1 MMTSDLTKKTHTIME
16 QPGNQIQT
24 SEKIENLKDFD
35 IWKIRDESCDY
46 IFDAIRDNDKE
57 LKEFLQRFDDI
68 YYLSASPFK
77 IEEYEDRPVI
87 YEILKRYEWAANW
100 YPLEIMLFKIK
111 EISEE
116 EKQKLLERLRKEY
129 EWFPVK
135 LDESRYLCT
144 VWFFGWT
151 SWRTN
156 SYYMGKIREIY
167 PVKTLIK

>member
-1 MMTSDLTKKTHTIME
+1 MKNKME
-16 QPGNQIQT
+16 NDRERKFNI
-24 SEKIENLKDFD
+24 KDLKDFE

-46 IFDAIRDNDKE
+46 IFDAIRDDDEK
-57 LKEFLQRFDDI
+57 LKEFLQKFDDI
-68 YYLSASPFK
+68 YYLSVSPFK
-77 IEEYEDRPVI
+77 IKEYKDKPII
-87 YEILKRYEWAANW
+87 YEILKRYERAANW

-135 LDESRYLCT
+135 LDESKYLCT

-167 PVKTLIK
+167 PVKTLVN